1 MTIYFYFIAM
11 CLKMSLFARVPKVA
25 ILSLLVCLS
34 AFFCF
39 GAAYGQTKNYCTIS
53 VINPSGLA
61 INNKVVE
68 VPWKQILISYP
79 AIDTNSLVVT
89 ESHSKKQVPYQLEK
103 KGTNE
108 VQNLL
113 LQVSVPS
120 NNKQVFI
127 LKAGKKQLF
136 ERKTYARYVPERYE
150 DFAWEN
156 DQIAFRMYGKAL
168 EATTSNA
175 TGIDVWTKRTRH
187 LVLDKWYKANDY
199 HKDNGEGLDFY
210 HVGMTLGAGGIAPY
224 TGGEIVNSKNYTKHQ
239 ILDNGPIRSS
249 FKLFYEPWMV
259 NGQEVN
265 YTKLV
270 QLDAGSQLNKF
281 EIQFISQRKDSIMIA
296 AGVHTNNGL
305 DVKFLDEQKKILAYW
320 EPVNKDNGQI
330 GVGCVFVSP
339 VKSFVENKDHILN
352 IETISVS
359 QPYTYYAGAC
369 WDKAGQY
376 LSSGQ
381 WFGYLEAFSKTL
393 GVLKIEI
400 K

>member
-1 MTIYFYFIAM
+1 MTII
-11 CLKMSLFARVPKVA
+11 SL
-25 ILSLLVCLS
+25 SVCLS
-34 AFFCF
+34 ALFCS
-39 GAAYGQTKNYCTIS
+39 GAACGQTKSSCTVS

-61 INNKVVE
+61 VNNKVIE
-68 VPWKQILISYP
+68 VQWKQILIAYP
-79 AIDTNSLVVT
+79 AIDTSSLMVI
-89 ESHSKKQVPYQLEK
+89 ESNSKKQVPYQLER

-108 VQNLL
+108 IQNLL

-120 NNKQVFI
+120 NSKQVFI
-127 LKAGKKQLF
+127 LKAGKKQRF
-136 ERKTYARYVPERYE
+136 ESKTYARYVPERYE

-156 DQIAFRMYGKAL
+156 DKIAFRMYGKAL

-175 TGIDVWTKRTRH
+175 TGIDIWTKRTKQM
-187 LVLDKWYKANDY
+187 VLNKWYKSNDY

-224 TGGEIVNSKNYTKHQ
+224 TDGEIIHSRNYTKHE

-281 EIQFISQRKDSIMIA
+281 EIQFTSPTRDSIMVA
-296 AGVHTNNGL
+296 AGIHTNNGL
-305 DVKFLDEQKKILAYW
+305 DVKLMNEQKKILAYW
-320 EPVNKDNGQI
+320 EPVNKENGQI
-330 GVGCVFVSP
+330 GVGCIFVSP
-339 VKSFVENKDHILN
+339 VKSFVENQGHILN
-352 IETISVS
+352 IETINVS

-369 WDKAGQY
+369 WDRAGQY
-376 LSSGQ
+376 LNSGQ
-381 WFGYLEAFSKTL
+381 WFGYLEAFSKTR
-393 GVLKIEI
+393 GVLKIDI